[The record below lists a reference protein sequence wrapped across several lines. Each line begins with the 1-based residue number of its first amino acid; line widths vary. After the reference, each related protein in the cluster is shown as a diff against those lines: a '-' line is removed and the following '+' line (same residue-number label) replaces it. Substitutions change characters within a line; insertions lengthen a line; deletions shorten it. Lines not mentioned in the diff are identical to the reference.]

1 MINKTAGLL
10 FAAALTLP
18 AAQAAPA
25 DHYSVVDLLKAA
37 DKLKTEAVKGGSA
50 STTLAEYG
58 GHHTMLAYRNK
69 DGGGE
74 VHTQYA
80 DVFYIV
86 RGKATL
92 ITEGKLTDAKDDSPG
107 ELRGSGVEGGKTTQV
122 LPGDVV
128 HIPAGTPHQLK
139 LPRGGQLLYFVVK
152 IKEHE

>member
-1 MINKTAGLL
+1 MRKSFLAL
-10 FAAALTLP
+10 AAALLMGVV
-18 AAQAAPA
+18 ANAAPV
-25 DHYSVVDLLKAA
+25 DHYSVTDLLKMT
-37 DKLKTEAVKGGSA
+37 DGLKKEAMKSGSA
-50 STTLAEYG
+50 SKTLAEYN

-69 DGGGE
+69 DGQGE

-92 ITEGKLTDAKDDSPG
+92 VTEGKLTGGKEESPG
-107 ELRGSGVEGGKTTQV
+107 ELRGSGVEGGKDIAL

-139 LPRGGQLLYFVVK
+139 LPKGGQLLYFVVK
-152 IKEHE
+152 IKEAP

>member
-1 MINKTAGLL
+1 MLNKISGMIAGAVLI
-10 FAAALTLP
+10 TGVT
-18 AAQAAPA
+18 QAAPV
-25 DHYSVVDLLKAA
+25 DHYSVTDLLKMA
-37 DKLKTEAVKGGSA
+37 DGLRKEALKSGSA
-50 STTLAEYG
+50 SKTLAEYN
-58 GHHTMLAYRNK
+58 GHHTMLAYRDK
-69 DGGGE
+69 DGQGE

-92 ITEGKLTDAKDDSPG
+92 VTDGKLTAGKEESPG
-107 ELRGSGVEGGKTTQV
+107 ELRGSGVEGGKDIAL

-152 IKEHE
+152 IKERE